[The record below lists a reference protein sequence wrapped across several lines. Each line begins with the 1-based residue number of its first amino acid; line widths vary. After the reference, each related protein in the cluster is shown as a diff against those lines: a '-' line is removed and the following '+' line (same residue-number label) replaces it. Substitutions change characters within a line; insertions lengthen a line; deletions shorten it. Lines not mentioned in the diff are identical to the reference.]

1 MKKIIFLDFDG
12 VLNMNII
19 KDYYNSK
26 ANSREMSMGQSSL
39 LVQLSNSNESL
50 KIQLLKLL
58 FRHRGNLLVWQSFKN
73 FG

>member
-26 ANSREMSMGQSSL
+26 ANNRKMSMERASL

-58 FRHRGNLLVWQSFKN
+58 FRHRENILVWQSFKN